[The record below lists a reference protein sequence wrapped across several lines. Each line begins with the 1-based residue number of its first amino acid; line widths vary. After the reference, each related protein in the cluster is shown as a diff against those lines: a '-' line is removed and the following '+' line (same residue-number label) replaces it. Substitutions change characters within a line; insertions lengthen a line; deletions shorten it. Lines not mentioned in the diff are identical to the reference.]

1 MANANDNLTLSF
13 SQNEVKTANSVFHA
27 FVVEMVDAVQAP
39 FLKITDPVVAIGCEA
54 IKAGARADLADL
66 LTSNNVAV
74 IEVTA
79 KGSVSIID
87 IMTAYIMFADVER
100 VQYLFTIAVLL
111 LRKAKV
117 TSPLEHNL
125 QRHIAEALSESVL
138 AELKS
143 TVDAYFG
150 RPR

>member
-1 MANANDNLTLSF
+1 M
-13 SQNEVKTANSVFHA
+13 
-27 FVVEMVDAVQAP
+27 
-39 FLKITDPVVAIGCEA
+39 
-54 IKAGARADLADL
+54 
-66 LTSNNVAV
+66 

-117 TSPLEHNL
+117 TSPLEHKL

-143 TVDAYFG
+143 TVDAYFA